1 MSAAAES
8 RAVDHREGRELGR
21 GTVLVVEDD
30 RAQMQALTV
39 GLEGRGYVVHGVAS
53 GAEAVDS
60 LARTPFDVVLLDMG
74 LPDVDGLTLCT
85 RIRDWT
91 RCPIIVVSAD
101 AVEDRIVG
109 ALEAGADDYV
119 IKPYSMGVLAARI
132 RVALRH
138 AATAAAVV
146 NSPFLVVGDTR
157 LDLDAYQVSVDG
169 ATVDMSRQQFEM
181 LAVLAR
187 NVDKIVTYRA
197 LARAL
202 WGYEPETIDLNA
214 LRIGVSRVRQRLG
227 AGPNRPVINN
237 ERAIGYRLVV
247 PDPS

>member
-8 RAVDHREGRELGR
+8 RAVDHRERRDLG
-21 GTVLVVEDD
+21 GVTVLIVEDD
-30 RAQMQALTV
+30 RAQMQALTA
-39 GLEGRGYVVHGVAS
+39 GLEGRGYVVRGVAS
-53 GAEAVDS
+53 GVEAVDS
-60 LARTPFDVVLLDMG
+60 LARMPFDVVLLDMG

-91 RCPIIVVSAD
+91 RCPIFVSAD
-101 AVEDRIVG
+101 AMEDRIVG

-146 NSPFLVVGDTR
+146 DSPFLVVGDTR
-157 LDLDAYQVSVDG
+157 LDLDSYQVSIDG
-169 ATVDMSRQQFEM
+169 VTIDMSRQQFEM

-202 WGYEPETIDLNA
+202 WGYESETIDLNA

-227 AGPNRPVINN
+227 EGPRRPVINN
-237 ERAIGYRLVV
+237 ERAVGYRLVL